1 MAEYDPSKASGRDVG
16 AKLRAVFDE
25 TRKAFLTDV
34 ATVPIA
40 NLAVRLRMLQRMVVE
55 ADIRGNSAMVA
66 RLLEQAAKEVGG
78 LLTNRRELTGK
89 GGGPIEQAG
98 TVPIM
103 TLSEFYEA
111 ARNVASEV

>member
-1 MAEYDPSKASGRDVG
+1 MAEYDPSKTSGRDVG
-16 AKLRAVFDE
+16 AKLKAVFNA
-25 TRKAFLTDV
+25 TRKEFLEDV
-34 ATVPIA
+34 AGVPIA
-40 NLAVRLRMLQRMVVE
+40 NLAVRLQMLQRLCVE

-89 GGGPIEQAG
+89 GGGPIEQTG
-98 TVPIM
+98 TVPMM

-111 ARNVASEV
+111 ARKVASEV